1 MWRLGTPPL
10 EIVART
16 AIVYGLF
23 LVALRVFG
31 KREVGQFTLFDLA
44 LVLLAANAL
53 QPAITGPDQSIL
65 GGAIIIATLFALNAI
80 VATARQ
86 RIPVVRRLLEVEPT
100 VIGRNGAWLPEA
112 LDREGLD
119 EEDLAAALREHGL
132 DSLKD
137 MKLAVLEQDGSLS
150 IVAAD
155 DSNLMLRHRRRQYR
169 RHV

>member
-1 MWRLGTPPL
+1 MLG
-10 EIVART
+10 R
-16 AIVYGLF
+16 
-23 LVALRVFG
+23 
-31 KREVGQFTLFDLA
+31 D
-44 LVLLAANAL
+44 
-53 QPAITGPDQSIL
+53 
-65 GGAIIIATLFALNAI
+65 
-80 VATARQ
+80 
-86 RIPVVRRLLEVEPT
+86 
-100 VIGRNGAWLPEA
+100 GAWLPEA